1 MNATLGIWFVSV
13 ARIWRKCGIEPHRI
27 ETFEFST
34 HPVCYAGINLA
45 SWESLGRPGA
55 IGVVQ
60 GFLNVGRSADEPGAC
75 RLGIAV
81 RIDSQTSH
89 DALAISSTTGSN
101 CWALRLGRPDNP
113 RNIPQLRARKKPGA
127 PPQQGGAGPGSQI
140 PCVPGIG

>member
-101 CWALRLGRPDNP
+101 CLRLRLGRADGTPENP
-113 RNIPQLRARKKPGA
+113 PLLAGKKTKG
-127 PPQQGGAGPGSQI
+127 PPQPRGG
-140 PCVPGIG
+140 